1 MTPELCPECKG
12 KCCRD
17 QDYRCRVLHMAAEC
31 YEHVCDYCWDGTKYV
46 PQRTVA
52 EERADLIAWLKAQG
66 GRSAW
71 VLVPEVELLHHVGYA
86 KKSAKS
92 GQ

>member
-1 MTPELCPECKG
+1 MSELCPECKG

-17 QDYRCRVLHMAAEC
+17 EYGYRVAHMGAELFD
-31 YEHVCDYCWDGTKYV
+31 HVCDACYNGDKYV
-46 PQRTVA
+46 PRRTVE

-71 VLVPEVELLHHVGYA
+71 TLVPEVEMLRHVGYA
-86 KKSAKS
+86 KKEKK
-92 GQ
+92 